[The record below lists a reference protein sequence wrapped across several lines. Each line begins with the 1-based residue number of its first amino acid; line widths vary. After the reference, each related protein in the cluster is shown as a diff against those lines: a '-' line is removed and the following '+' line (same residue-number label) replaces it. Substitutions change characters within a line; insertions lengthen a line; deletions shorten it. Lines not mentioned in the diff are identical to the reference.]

1 MNHKFLLGLGLFSLS
16 LIGIAHAQSGLRIPV
31 GAPQPA
37 ELALVRAEQPI
48 AGLPDNIQA
57 LIAETKAP
65 TANLSVYVRDLSAD
79 KPLVV
84 HNVSV
89 PRNPASTM
97 KLLTTWAGLKLLG
110 PNWTWKTQVWI
121 RGQVQDGILLGD
133 LILKGY
139 GDPFLTDESFWQL
152 LHDLRL
158 KGLREIHG
166 NLVVDNSY
174 FDLSNEPATNFDDE
188 PTKIYNALPSALMF
202 NFQGTRFLFEADDFN
217 KRVNIISF
225 PQNPRLNIENNVS
238 YVSGG
243 CQKIHY
249 LPKFV
254 ITQNNAKVSGSYSSG
269 CGKNFIMR
277 LASASPEEHVFNAFR
292 DVWQSQG
299 GTLTG
304 GLKTGVVQAGD
315 VLVHTL
321 ESRTL
326 GEQIRFINKYSNN
339 VMARELLL
347 SIGGKIGGEPATPS
361 KGAQAVL
368 QLLADEGINTTGL
381 VIDNGAGLSRN
392 ERVSALQLGK
402 LLETAWR
409 DPYMPEFMASMPLLG
424 EDGTLAHRFH
434 RDDMKGRSH
443 LKTGTLKDVTAI
455 AGYMLTRSGKRM
467 VIVIQHNGAEA
478 SGSGRLI
485 QDAILRWVFEQ

>member
-1 MNHKFLLGLGLFSLS
+1 
-16 LIGIAHAQSGLRIPV
+16 
-31 GAPQPA
+31 
-37 ELALVRAEQPI
+37 
-48 AGLPDNIQA
+48 
-57 LIAETKAP
+57 
-65 TANLSVYVRDLSAD
+65 
-79 KPLVV
+79 
-84 HNVSV
+84 
-89 PRNPASTM
+89 
-97 KLLTTWAGLKLLG
+97 
-110 PNWTWKTQVWI
+110 
-121 RGQVQDGILLGD
+121 
-133 LILKGY
+133 
-139 GDPFLTDESFWQL
+139 
-152 LHDLRL
+152 
-158 KGLREIHG
+158 
-166 NLVVDNSY
+166 
-174 FDLSNEPATNFDDE
+174 
-188 PTKIYNALPSALMF
+188 
-202 NFQGTRFLFEADDFN
+202 
-217 KRVNIISF
+217 
-225 PQNPRLNIENNVS
+225 
-238 YVSGG
+238 
-243 CQKIHY
+243 
-249 LPKFV
+249 
-254 ITQNNAKVSGSYSSG
+254 
-269 CGKNFIMR
+269 
-277 LASASPEEHVFNAFR
+277 VFNAFR

-304 GLKTGVVQAGD
+304 GLKTGIVQAGD
-315 VLVHTL
+315 ILVHTL

-392 ERVSALQLGK
+392 ERVSALQLGQ

-409 DPYMPEFMASMPLLG
+409 DPYMPEFMASLPLLG
-424 EDGTLAHRFH
+424 EDGTLAHRFQ

-478 SGSGRLI
+478 AGSGRLI

>member
-188 PTKIYNALPSALMF
+188 PTKI
-202 NFQGTRFLFEADDFN
+202 
-217 KRVNIISF
+217 
-225 PQNPRLNIENNVS
+225 
-238 YVSGG
+238 
-243 CQKIHY
+243 
-249 LPKFV
+249 
-254 ITQNNAKVSGSYSSG
+254 
-269 CGKNFIMR
+269 
-277 LASASPEEHVFNAFR
+277 
-292 DVWQSQG
+292 
-299 GTLTG
+299 
-304 GLKTGVVQAGD
+304 
-315 VLVHTL
+315 
-321 ESRTL
+321 
-326 GEQIRFINKYSNN
+326 
-339 VMARELLL
+339 
-347 SIGGKIGGEPATPS
+347 
-361 KGAQAVL
+361 
-368 QLLADEGINTTGL
+368 
-381 VIDNGAGLSRN
+381 
-392 ERVSALQLGK
+392 
-402 LLETAWR
+402 
-409 DPYMPEFMASMPLLG
+409 
-424 EDGTLAHRFH
+424 
-434 RDDMKGRSH
+434 
-443 LKTGTLKDVTAI
+443 
-455 AGYMLTRSGKRM
+455 
-467 VIVIQHNGAEA
+467 
-478 SGSGRLI
+478 
-485 QDAILRWVFEQ
+485 